1 MAPSQ
6 SAPQSM
12 LFPKPRY
19 PTNSPRAMFKQN
31 TVHEKL
37 LSQEVKNLREEIL
50 NTTELHQIEME
61 EQEKYLRDEFSR
73 TIRDEALTLTN
84 YYELRLEEADVTL
97 KNTQATLK
105 NQQRKVDRATTRC
118 RQLEE
123 EVSSLSAR
131 LEETRGSMEEQSKN
145 YASQS

>member
-1 MAPSQ
+1 
-6 SAPQSM
+6 
-12 LFPKPRY
+12 
-19 PTNSPRAMFKQN
+19 
-31 TVHEKL
+31 
-37 LSQEVKNLREEIL
+37 LREEIL